1 MSLRSVGNLPYNTG
15 CVSTAQIRA
24 QRGKFWAAQPQQL
37 PLSAPNPKPLHSA
50 QLIYLCVAA
59 AALQPCLTLCVW
71 LEPLFYVVCQAT
83 LSAASRWGNNFSS
96 RDVCLLYCIF
106 KEYMPVKSFLTYSSE
121 FLYHLSFFFNIT
133 ALLRYN

>member
-24 QRGKFWAAQPQQL
+24 QRGKFWPQPQQL
-37 PLSAPNPKPLHSA
+37 PSSASQHQTLHSA

-59 AALQPCLTLCVW
+59 AALLQPCLTLCVW

-83 LSAASRWGNNFSS
+83 LCCFQMWKITFIKRCLFIILYFLKST
-96 RDVCLLYCIF
+96 CLLNII
-106 KEYMPVKSFLTYSSE
+106 SDIQFLNFCTTC
-121 FLYHLSFFFNIT
+121 L
-133 ALLRYN
+133 